1 MRILILGGDGMLG
14 HRLLA
19 EFEGGHD
26 TAVTLR
32 GPFKRYAA
40 FPILSSGKCFCEVDA
55 LDFGSIERA
64 VRAFEPEVVINAI
77 GIVKQR
83 DDADDRRLAIEI
95 NALLPHRLA
104 TLCRERGARLIHVST
119 DCVFSG
125 RRGLYNEA
133 DNADA
138 EDVYGR
144 TKFLGEVAS
153 TGCLTLRT
161 SIIGREL
168 SRKRGL
174 LEWLMAQH
182 GEIRGFTRAVFSGLT
197 THEFGRVVRMLVER
211 HPEAHGLYHVASRP
225 IDKFS
230 LLVAIKDAFELPV
243 QIVPQDGVVV
253 DRSLDGSLFN
263 QTYNYE
269 PPSWDRMV
277 TELRDDLAKDRKR

>member
-26 TAVTLR
+26 AAVTLR
-32 GPFKRYAA
+32 GPLERYAA
-40 FPILSSGKCFCEVDA
+40 FPILNARKRFCDVDV
-55 LDFGSIERA
+55 LDFRTIERA
-64 VRAFEPEVVINAI
+64 VRVFEPEVVINAI

-104 TLCRERGARLIHVST
+104 ALCRDRGARLIHVST

-125 RRGLYNEA
+125 RQGLYRET

-144 TKFLGEVAS
+144 TKFLGEVAAP
-153 TGCLTLRT
+153 GCLTLRT

-211 HPEAHGLYHVASRP
+211 HPGANGLYHVASQP
-225 IDKFS
+225 IDKSS
-230 LLVAIKDAFELPV
+230 LLMGIKKALDLPV
-243 QIVPQDGVVV
+243 EIVPDDSVVV

-263 QTYNYE
+263 QTYSYN

-277 TELRDDLAKDRKR
+277 TELRGDQAKDRKR

>member
-19 EFEGGHD
+19 EFADAHD

-32 GPFKRYAA
+32 RPFERYAG
-40 FPILSSGKCFCEVDA
+40 FPYCDSGRCFCDVDA

-64 VRAFEPEVVINAI
+64 VDAHRPQVVINAI

-104 TLCRERGARLIHVST
+104 ALCRERRARLVHIST

-125 RRGLYNEA
+125 RRGLYRET

-144 TKFLGEVAS
+144 TKFLGEVAAP
-153 TGCLTLRT
+153 GCITLRT
-161 SIIGREL
+161 SIIGREM

-197 THEFGRVVRMLVER
+197 THELARVIRMLVER
-211 HPEAHGLYHVASRP
+211 HPEASGLYHVASQP

-230 LLVAIKDAFELPV
+230 LLMAIKDALDLPV
-243 QIVPQDGVVV
+243 EIVPQDDVVV

-263 QTYNYE
+263 RTYDYD
-269 PPSWDRMV
+269 PPSWGRMV
-277 TELRDDLAKDRKR
+277 AELHDELAKDRKR

>member
-19 EFEGGHD
+19 EFEGRHD
-26 TAVTLR
+26 AAVTLR
-32 GPFKRYAA
+32 GPFERYAA
-40 FPILSSGKCFCEVDA
+40 FPVLNSGKCFCDVDA
-55 LDFGSIERA
+55 LDFGSIEQA
-64 VRAFEPEVVINAI
+64 VRIFEPQVVINAI

-125 RRGLYNEA
+125 SRGLYRET

-144 TKFLGEVAS
+144 TKFLGEVVAP
-153 TGCLTLRT
+153 GCLTLRT

-197 THEFGRVVRMLVER
+197 THEFGRVIRMLVEWK
-211 HPEAHGLYHVASRP
+211 PEAHGLYHVASQP

-230 LLVAIKDAFELPV
+230 LLMAIKKALDLPV
-243 QIVPQDGVVV
+243 EIVPDYRIVV

-263 QTYNYE
+263 QVHDYN
-269 PPSWDRMV
+269 PPSWSRMLA
-277 TELRDDLAKDRKR
+277 ELREGLTEDR

>member
-26 TAVTLR
+26 VAVTLR
-32 GPFKRYAA
+32 GPFERYAA
-40 FPILSSGKCFCEVDA
+40 FPILSTGKCFCDVDA
-55 LDFGSIERA
+55 LDFGTIDRA
-64 VRAFEPEVVINAI
+64 IHVFEPEVVINAI

-104 TLCRERGARLIHVST
+104 MLCRERGARLIHVST

-125 RRGLYNEA
+125 RRGLYRET

-153 TGCLTLRT
+153 PGCLTLRT

-182 GEIRGFTRAVFSGLT
+182 GEIRGFTRAVFSGVT

-211 HPEAHGLYHVASRP
+211 HPAAHGLYHVASHP

-230 LLVAIKDAFELPV
+230 LLTAIKNVLDLPIK
-243 QIVPQDGVVV
+243 IVPDDKIIV

-263 QTYNYE
+263 QVHDYN
-269 PPSWDRMV
+269 PPDWSRMLA
-277 TELRDDLAKDRKR
+277 ELRDGQTEYR

>member
-14 HRLLA
+14 HRLLV
-19 EFEGGHD
+19 EFGGGHD
-26 TAVTLR
+26 TAITLR
-32 GPFKRYAA
+32 GPCERYAG
-40 FPILSSGKCFCEVDA
+40 FPIFDSNRCFCDVDA
-55 LDFGSIERA
+55 RDFDSIERA
-64 VRAFEPEVVINAI
+64 VDAFGPQVVINAI
-77 GIVKQR
+77 GLVKQR

-104 TLCRERGARLIHVST
+104 ALCCERRARLVHIST

-125 RRGLYNEA
+125 RRGLYRET

-144 TKFLGEVAS
+144 TKFLGEVAAP
-153 TGCLTLRT
+153 GCLTLRT

-168 SRKRGL
+168 SRKRSL

-182 GEIRGFTRAVFSGLT
+182 GEIRGFTKAVFSGLT
-197 THEFGRVVRMLVER
+197 TLEFSKVVRMLVER
-211 HPEAHGLYHVASRP
+211 HPEAHGLYHVASQP

-230 LLVAIKDAFELPV
+230 LLMAIKDALDLPV
-243 QIVPQDGVVV
+243 EIVPDDSVVV

-263 QTYNYE
+263 QTYDYN

-277 TELRDDLAKDRKR
+277 TELRDD